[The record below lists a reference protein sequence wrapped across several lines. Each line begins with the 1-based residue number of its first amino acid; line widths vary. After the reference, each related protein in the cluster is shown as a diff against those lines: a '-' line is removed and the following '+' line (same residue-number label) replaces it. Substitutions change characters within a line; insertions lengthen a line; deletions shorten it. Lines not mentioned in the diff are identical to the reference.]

1 MFLNLS
7 LDNMFRVSTRYSIK
21 KEIDYSIFDFH
32 LNDPTS
38 YDQRPIRFNS
48 EFREDKVFRSQMQNV
63 QRFFH
68 IRESTNI
75 RTELIDEARL
85 SLLQYQQFINY
96 WQASYLVFNFLKI
109 RVAPTVKPQENTYI
123 YEHNRRK
130 INPGCERAYTVL
142 AKK

>member
-63 QRFFH
+63 
-68 IRESTNI
+68 
-75 RTELIDEARL
+75 
-85 SLLQYQQFINY
+85 
-96 WQASYLVFNFLKI
+96 
-109 RVAPTVKPQENTYI
+109 
-123 YEHNRRK
+123 
-130 INPGCERAYTVL
+130 
-142 AKK
+142 